1 MFVYTARCQTD
12 GCCQL
17 STIEAAACRLSVDCW
32 LWWFAPA
39 NTHTHTHNAIQL
51 NSTQRVDQHSS
62 VSVAAGNQ
70 ACNFESISE
79 NHQSFVG
86 KYIIKCQSH
95 KRTLIARGH
104 ACAIFIT
111 PPTHAPPRSSHLGI
125 DIDCTLRSYIDLFT
139 ISVYKAPRCF
149 NSLWIHFLFLL
160 FFMILTLTGSMCH

>member
-1 MFVYTARCQTD
+1 MRKFTADDIRKLHEKCLFILRAAKRTD
-12 GCCQL
+12 VASCQL
-17 STIEAAACRLSVDCW
+17 LRQPLVDYRLTAGFDD
-32 LWWFAPA
+32 LRPPTH
-39 NTHTHTHNAIQL
+39 THTHTHNAIQL

-149 NSLWIHFLFLL
+149 NSL
-160 FFMILTLTGSMCH
+160 